1 MILNEVVHSDNFL
14 ISEAFVGWVEWSEKI
29 IEFESSLL
37 SSLDFTQDVGVSW
50 RVKLIFHFVEFKS
63 STLVDVKMLEGFL
76 NKAKSLWLH
85 FCDKIVKEKLVLDL
99 TGSLL
104 VIDFKGHL

>member
-1 MILNEVVHSDNFL
+1 
-14 ISEAFVGWVEWSEKI
+14 
-29 IEFESSLL
+29 
-37 SSLDFTQDVGVSW
+37 
-50 RVKLIFHFVEFKS
+50 
-63 STLVDVKMLEGFL
+63 MLEGLL

-104 VIDFKGHL
+104 VIDFKGHLEFV